1 MTTLD
6 VNPSADMP
14 RDAAALKQD
23 MAKLFRAKKLMA
35 FAAPLIVLA
44 YMVYV
49 FFAFDV
55 AGLYDRAS
63 LDNARTLVS
72 DSYSYKTH
80 VTLDNRYASV
90 SVAIEGER
98 KGSYPEGEAPEWV
111 SLGETPADTT
121 VIDLENGHI
130 VRFGPQT
137 VEYDIPG
144 YGTVRATPSRSA
156 GVQVELPAGDVPDW
170 ISASKNRLAI
180 KTEAGRL
187 TVTRN
192 RAEVFRYFMGW
203 ELFFF
208 TLDSPYHGLGPV
220 ALLEKAF
227 RGEAGAILNDFWT
240 NKMWRHQDVAWA
252 IGETL
257 LMAFLGTIGAGIVA
271 LPLAF
276 LATRNFMPIRTLR
289 FATRRLFDFVRGVDS
304 LIWTVVLARAFGPGP
319 LTGAL
324 AILVTDTGTFG
335 KIFSEA
341 LENVDEK
348 QIEGVAST
356 GAKPIQ
362 RYRFGVIPQVTP
374 VLLSQ
379 LLYFLESNTRSATI
393 IGAIT
398 GGGIGLLLTQAII
411 TQKDWE
417 EVAYY
422 IVLIIV
428 MVMLMDWFSGMLR
441 RRLIQGDPGTPRR
454 GKAKKAGK
462 MNMPFVLP

>member
-1 MTTLD
+1 MTTFDTTLT
-6 VNPSADMP
+6 PADLKSDISWLFLRKRLMNFALP
-14 RDAAALKQD
+14 AA
-23 MAKLFRAKKLMA
+23 
-35 FAAPLIVLA
+35 VLA
-44 YMVYV
+44 YLAYV
-49 FFAFDV
+49 FVAFDMP
-55 AGLYDRAS
+55 GLWERAS
-63 LDNARTLVS
+63 LDNAKTLVS

-80 VTLDNRYASV
+80 VTRDNRSGEV

-98 KGSYPEGEAPEWV
+98 KGAYPDGMSPDWV
-111 SLGETPADTT
+111 ALGETT
-121 VIDLENGHI
+121 VIDLEDGHT
-130 VRFGPQT
+130 VTFGPET
-137 VEYDIPG
+137 IAYEIPG
-144 YGTVRATPSRSA
+144 YGNVRATPGRSA
-156 GVQVELPAGDVPDW
+156 GVQAELPAGDVPEW
-170 ISASKNRLAI
+170 ISVSKNRLAVT
-180 KTEAGRL
+180 TEAGRL

-192 RAEVFRYFMGW
+192 RAEVFRYFAGW

-208 TLDSPYHGLGPV
+208 TLDSPYYGMGAGELV
-220 ALLEKAF
+220 QRAAT
-227 RGEAGAILNDFWT
+227 GEAGAIFQEFWT

-252 IGETL
+252 IAETL
-257 LMAFLGTIGAGIVA
+257 LMAFLGTIGAGIIA

-276 LATRNFMPIRTLR
+276 LATRNFMPLRSIR
-289 FATRRLFDFVRGVDS
+289 FAMRRVFDFVRGVDS

-341 LENVDEK
+341 LENVDHK

-356 GAKPIQ
+356 GAKPVQ
-362 RYRFGVIPQVTP
+362 RYRFGVIPQITP

-422 IVLIIV
+422 ITLIIL
-428 MVMLMDWFSGMLR
+428 MVMLMDWFSGWLR
-441 RRLIQGDPGTPRR
+441 RRLIKGEGGNAKRKPR
-454 GKAKKAGK
+454 KAEGEA
-462 MNMPFVLP
+462 FLLP

>member
-1 MTTLD
+1 MTTFDTTLTPAELKLD
-6 VNPSADMP
+6 ISRQFLKKRLMGFALP
-14 RDAAALKQD
+14 AAVL
-23 MAKLFRAKKLMA
+23 
-35 FAAPLIVLA
+35 VYLA
-44 YMVYV
+44 YV
-49 FFAFDV
+49 FVAFDV
-55 AGLYDRAS
+55 LGLWEKAS
-63 LDNARTLVS
+63 LENARTLVS

-80 VTLDNRYASV
+80 VTRDNRNGAVSV
-90 SVAIEGER
+90 SIEGER
-98 KGSYPEGEAPEWV
+98 KGAYPDGTAPDWV
-111 SLGETPADTT
+111 ALGETT
-121 VIDLENGHI
+121 VIDLEDGHT
-130 VRFGPQT
+130 VSFGPET
-137 VEYDIPG
+137 IEYAIPG

-156 GVQVELPAGDVPDW
+156 GVQAELPAGDVPEW
-170 ISASKNRLAI
+170 ISVSKNRLAV
-180 KTEAGRL
+180 KTGAGRL

-192 RAEVFRYFMGW
+192 RAEVFRYFAGW

-208 TLDSPYHGLGPV
+208 TLDSPYYGMG
-220 ALLEKAF
+220 AGELLQRAAT
-227 RGEAGAILNDFWT
+227 GEAGAIFQEFWT

-252 IGETL
+252 IAETL
-257 LMAFLGTIGAGIVA
+257 LMAFLGTIGAGIIA

-276 LATRNFMPIRTLR
+276 AATRNFMPFRALR
-289 FATRRLFDFVRGVDS
+289 FAMRRLFDFFRGVDS

-341 LENVDEK
+341 LENVDRK

-356 GAKPIQ
+356 GAKPLQ
-362 RYRFGVIPQVTP
+362 RYRFGVIPQITP

-422 IVLIIV
+422 ITLIIL
-428 MVMLMDWFSGMLR
+428 MVMLMDWFSGWLR
-441 RRLIQGDPGTPRR
+441 RKLITGGSGPVKR
-454 GKAKKAGK
+454 KAAKAQEGSA
-462 MNMPFVLP
+462 FLLP